1 MFTVGKTRY
10 TKVVHNKYT
19 LCAWQNKLATKTLYR
34 NSAGH
39 VQREKLLF
47 KASSQTV
54 LFLVNSSHLFTEWE
68 QHDSTPQATYE
79 HWKELKRGQWTFQL
93 ELCSSG
99 EKKKKSLTS
108 FTRAPSVRMTAFDIC
123 RGSLKAA
130 PFLRLIIR
138 QQMPPFWP
146 LELNR

>member
-99 EKKKKSLTS
+99 EKKKKVPDQLHQSTLCSHDCFRYLQGVFKSSSLSTS
-108 FTRAPSVRMTAFDIC
+108 DY
-123 RGSLKAA
+123 
-130 PFLRLIIR
+130 
-138 QQMPPFWP
+138 
-146 LELNR
+146 